1 MPDPTT
7 PATKLTEEKSADA
20 DAVTLTA
27 ELARKLKIANDHRVN
42 LFNFVLCIVGA
53 SLLIV
58 TVIVTLVGIKQLTL
72 ATPVLVAF
80 IAALAVQSFVLI
92 GFLARGLFIEKGAP
106 AAAPPEV
113 D

>member
-1 MPDPTT
+1 MPDPTA
-7 PATKLTEEKSADA
+7 PAGKLGEDKGADKSTAD
-20 DAVTLTA
+20 LTA

-42 LFNFVLCIVGA
+42 LFRFVLCIVAA
-53 SLLIV
+53 SLVIV
-58 TVIVTLVGIKQLTL
+58 TVVVTLVGVHQLTL

-106 AAAPPEV
+106 AAGPPEV